1 MCHISLYNVFNLN
14 LMKKSWLAPGRVLA
28 RSKKNAFCQCHW
40 TLLCL
45 FEGKYETLELS
56 SPF

>member
-28 RSKKNAFCQCHW
+28 SSKKNAFCHR
-40 TLLCL
+40 TGPYYVCL
-45 FEGKYETLELS
+45 KEMHLYETIE
-56 SPF
+56 F